1 VEGKRTHRKT
11 RTGTVVSD
19 RMEKTI
25 VVAVEKKVQHPT
37 YRKFV
42 RRRKKYKAHDAE
54 NTARIGDIVLLEETR
69 PLSKDKRW
77 KLVEVIRRAPV
88 L

>member
-1 VEGKRTHRKT
+1 MEQKRTHRKT

-88 L
+88 V